1 MERRKGLDEKAGQLE
16 AREREYIRELY
27 ALSKK
32 YLEVE
37 KERPLYSIMQRTFG
51 TDPFALQ
58 DSQMYKRGGYRQSKR
73 KQEFA
78 RLGRQVAIERG
89 LP

>member
-1 MERRKGLDEKAGQLE
+1 MERRRGLDEKAGQLE

-51 TDPFALQ
+51 ADPFALQ
-58 DSQMYKRGGYRQSKR
+58 DPQMYKRGGYRQSKR

-78 RLGRQVAIERG
+78 RLGRQVAI
-89 LP
+89 